1 MLSCWVTSYS
11 FATPWTVAHQAP
23 RSKGFPRHE
32 YWSGL
37 LFPPPGA
44 FPDPG
49 MEPAS
54 PASAAGFFTSE
65 PPGKSSALPF
75 SFSLSSASCVSPGSV
90 GLGHED
96 DAGGPHYV
104 VWMSSGGFPDSSAGK
119 ESTCNAGD
127 LGSIPGL
134 GRSPGEGKGHPLQC
148 SGLQNSTDCI
158 VYRVAESDTTER
170 LSLHSQCSRY
180 FRILHSASPST
191 CWGFVCDVKVCGN

>member
-1 MLSCWVTSYS
+1 
-11 FATPWTVAHQAP
+11 
-23 RSKGFPRHE
+23 
-32 YWSGL
+32 
-37 LFPPPGA
+37 
-44 FPDPG
+44 

-127 LGSIPGL
+127 LGSIPGQEEPPEKETATH
-134 GRSPGEGKGHPLQC
+134 SSIPAWKIPWTEEPG
-148 SGLQNSTDCI
+148 GLQSMELQ
-158 VYRVAESDTTER
+158 RV
-170 LSLHSQCSRY
+170 
-180 FRILHSASPST
+180 
-191 CWGFVCDVKVCGN
+191 GND